1 MTGTW
6 ASRPVVMVQQDD
18 ATSSDTKSA
27 QQSYKDAAALVL
39 HAFSCVA
46 YIRWANAVPAH

>member
-1 MTGTW
+1 MT
-6 ASRPVVMVQQDD
+6 AQQTD
-18 ATSSDTKSA
+18 AISDTMDE

-46 YIRWANAVPAH
+46 YIR

>member
-1 MTGTW
+1 MT
-6 ASRPVVMVQQDD
+6 AQQIE
-18 ATSSDTKSA
+18 AISDTKNE

-46 YIRWANAVPAH
+46 YIR